1 MRHLAAV
8 AVSAL
13 LLGCAPAVTVR
24 APVLDLPPVPPKLLE
39 PCEEPTPLK
48 GGTQADLYLKMLED
62 VGPWGRCIRKDDALI
77 EVIKYRESVV
87 EKYRADAAKPQPKF
101 RWFWQ

>member
-24 APVLDLPPVPPKLLE
+24 APVLDLPPIPPKLLE

-77 EVIKYRESVV
+77 EVIKYRMQV
-87 EKYRADAAKPQPKF
+87 EEKWKAEAAKPTTGWKWP
-101 RWFWQ
+101 WQ